1 MDNNPAD
8 LYLKSCMA
16 IFNFKSY
23 DLIFFSDVY
32 ISEFETKLTLQ
43 NSKKVKSKIQG
54 PVIEGNKIFISFRQ
68 LSGLF
73 RKAKHI
79 V

>member
-32 ISEFETKLTLQ
+32 ISEIETKLTLRKS
-43 NSKKVKSKIQG
+43 NKVKSKIQG
-54 PVIEGNKIFISFRQ
+54 PVTEENKIIISFRQ
-68 LSGLF
+68 SSGLF
-73 RKAKHI
+73 RKAKHF